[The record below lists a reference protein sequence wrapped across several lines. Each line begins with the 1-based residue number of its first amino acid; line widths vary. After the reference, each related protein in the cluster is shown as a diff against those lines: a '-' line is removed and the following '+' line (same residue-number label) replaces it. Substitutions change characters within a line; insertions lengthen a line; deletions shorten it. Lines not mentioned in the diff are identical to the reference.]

1 MGGSETDN
9 LIYDWNEQE
18 RKGALLSKVPR
29 FVDESIRDGIQS
41 PSVRDPSID
50 QKMEIVRLMD
60 SLGIHVVN
68 LGLPAA
74 GKRAQDDVEALLR
87 MIVEEKL
94 SIRPNCAARTV
105 VADIEPIV
113 EISQRVGMTIEVTA
127 FIGSSP
133 IRAYT
138 ENWETERLVRHTRE
152 AMSFVVRHGLPA
164 SFVTEDTTRSH
175 PNTLEKLFRTAL
187 EAGATRLVLCD
198 TVGHATPDGLRNLV
212 GFTQNLLSD
221 MKLQDSV
228 ELDWHGHND
237 RGLALPLAILAFE
250 LGVDRVHGCALGI
263 GERVG
268 NTSMDLLLLNLDLLG
283 QLDPAQHDLSRL
295 VEYVS
300 MVASYTGVPIHPS
313 YPLSGEDAFR
323 TATGVHAAA
332 IIKAQRLGD
341 RELADRVYS
350 SVPARRYGRAQVIEV
365 GHYSGRSNVI
375 CWLSERSIEPNDD
388 LVEAI
393 LGVAKKSDHTMSE
406 AEIRSVIAGR
416 G

>member
-1 MGGSETDN
+1 MTSEPHGA

-18 RKGALLSKVPR
+18 RTGVLLRKTPR

-41 PSVRDPSID
+41 PSVRDPNIE

-60 SLGIHVVN
+60 RLGIHVVN
-68 LGLPAA
+68 LGLPGA
-74 GKRAQDDVEALLR
+74 GKRAQDDVEQLLR

-94 SIRPNCAARTV
+94 RIRPNCAARTV
-105 VADIEPIV
+105 LADIEPIID
-113 EISQRVGMTIEVTA
+113 ISQRVGMPIEVTA

-138 ENWETERLVRHTRE
+138 ENWAQEKLVRHTRE
-152 AMSFVVRHGLPA
+152 AMELVVRNGLPA

-175 PNTLEKLFRTAL
+175 PKTLDTLFRTAI
-187 EAGATRLVLCD
+187 EAGASRLVLCD

-212 GFTQNLLSD
+212 GFTRSLLRSMGRED
-221 MKLQDSV
+221 EV

-237 RGLALPLAILAFE
+237 RGLALPLGILAFE

-268 NTSMDLLLLNLDLLG
+268 NTSLDLLLLNLDLLG
-283 QLDPAQHDLSRL
+283 QLDPAAHDLSGL
-295 VEYVS
+295 VDYVGKVS
-300 MVASYTGVPIHPS
+300 EYTGVPIHPS

-332 IIKAQRLGD
+332 IIKAQKRGD
-341 RELADRVYS
+341 TELADRVYS
-350 SVPARRYGRAQVIEV
+350 SVPARRYGRRQVIEV
-365 GHYSGRSNVI
+365 GHYSGKSNVV
-375 CWLSERSIEPNDD
+375 CWLSERGIEPTDAA
-388 LVEAI
+388 VEAI
-393 LGVAKKSDHTMSE
+393 LGAAKRGDHTLTE
-406 AEIRSVIAGR
+406 GEIHAVLSAMG
-416 G
+416 